1 MKEELTNLE
10 QKEKEAR
17 EELESSKANY
27 AESSAS
33 QEATFNAKISEME
46 STNEDTKKELE
57 DTKALLSESKS
68 DKEELETK
76 HAAKV
81 TELQELVDQANT
93 RNTELSEKNTT
104 LSERAEAGDVAKSE
118 LDLMKEDK
126 ASVESE
132 RDELKA
138 KIEALEKEKSSQEAK
153 VEALEKENA
162 TLREEQTTK
171 QPPSS
176 PFESKPSPIKPAE
189 EPQQQ
194 QDSTF
199 GCDDT
204 FDEDMFLPNIDESA
218 PLDNTFDHKDAED
231 ESGKSEQSEP
241 TPSRTPFK
249 AKRAMFSPKDESE
262 PSSEER
268 SEEPSAKK
276 QKKAASSKKKTPAK
290 RMTRSRRSQA
300 ASANSKTKTPAKR
313 LTRSQLR
320 SSRTPLGNV
329 NQAETPASS
338 TRKVRS
344 NFSLGGL

>member
-10 QKEKEAR
+10 QKEKETR
-17 EELESSKANY
+17 EELESTKANY

-33 QEATFNAKISEME
+33 QEATFNAKISEVQ
-46 STNEDTKKELE
+46 STNEDIKKELE
-57 DTKALLSESKS
+57 DTKALLSDSKS
-68 DKEELETK
+68 EKEELETK

-81 TELQELVDQANT
+81 SELQELVNQANAH
-93 RNTELSEKNTT
+93 NTELSEKNTT
-104 LSERAEAGDVAKSE
+104 LTERAKAGDVAKSE

-132 RDELKA
+132 RDEFKA
-138 KIEALEKEKSSQEAK
+138 KIEALEQEKSIQEAK
-153 VEALEKENA
+153 VKALEEENA
-162 TLREEQTTK
+162 TLREQQTTK

-176 PFESKPSPIKPAE
+176 PFESKPSPKPAE

-218 PLDNTFDHKDAED
+218 PLDTTFTDQKDTEE
-231 ESGKSEQSEP
+231 ESPKSEQSEP

-300 ASANSKTKTPAKR
+300 ASASSKTKTPAKR

-329 NQAETPASS
+329 NQAETPSSS

>member
-17 EELESSKANY
+17 EELESTKANY
-27 AESSAS
+27 DESSAS
-33 QEATFNAKISEME
+33 QEATFKTKLSEME

-93 RNTELSEKNTT
+93 RNNELSEKNTT
-104 LSERAEAGDVAKSE
+104 LTERAEAGEVAKSE
-118 LDLMKEDK
+118 LDLMKKDK

-132 RDELKA
+132 CDELKA
-138 KIEALEKEKSSQEAK
+138 KIEALEE
-153 VEALEKENA
+153 ENA
-162 TLREEQTTK
+162 TLRAQQATK
-171 QPPSS
+171 QSPPSS

-218 PLDNTFDHKDAED
+218 PLDTTFADQKDTEE
-231 ESGKSEQSEP
+231 ESPKSEQSEP

-249 AKRAMFSPKDESE
+249 AKRAMFSPKGESE

-300 ASANSKTKTPAKR
+300 ASASSKTKTPAKR

-329 NQAETPASS
+329 NQSETPASTASS

>member
-17 EELESSKANY
+17 EELESTKANY
-27 AESSAS
+27 AETSAS
-33 QEATFNAKISEME
+33 HEATFNAKILEME
-46 STNEDTKKELE
+46 SASEDIKKELE

-76 HAAKV
+76 HSAKV
-81 TELQELVDQANT
+81 TELQELLDQANT
-93 RNTELSEKNTT
+93 RNNELSEKNTT
-104 LSERAEAGDVAKSE
+104 LTERAEAGEIAKSE

-138 KIEALEKEKSSQEAK
+138 KIEALEE
-153 VEALEKENA
+153 ENA
-162 TLREEQTTK
+162 TLRAQQTTK
-171 QPPSS
+171 QSPPSS

-218 PLDNTFDHKDAED
+218 PLDNTFDHRDAED
-231 ESGKSEQSEP
+231 ESSKSEQSEP

-249 AKRAMFSPKDESE
+249 AKRAMFSPKKDESE

-268 SEEPSAKK
+268 SEKPSAKK

-290 RMTRSRRSQA
+290 RLTRSRRSQA
-300 ASANSKTKTPAKR
+300 ASASSKTKTPAKR

-329 NQAETPASS
+329 NQSETPASS

>member
-33 QEATFNAKISEME
+33 QEATFNAKISEVQ
-46 STNEDTKKELE
+46 SANEDVKKELE
-57 DTKALLSESKS
+57 DTKTLLSESKS

-76 HAAKV
+76 HDAKV
-81 TELQELVDQANT
+81 TALQKLVDQSNN

-104 LSERAEAGDVAKSE
+104 LAERAEAGEVAKSE

-138 KIEALEKEKSSQEAK
+138 KIEALEE
-153 VEALEKENA
+153 ENA
-162 TLREEQTTK
+162 TLRAQQTTK
-171 QPPSS
+171 QSPPSS

-218 PLDNTFDHKDAED
+218 PLDNTFDHKDTED
-231 ESGKSEQSEP
+231 ESPKSEQSEP

-249 AKRAMFSPKDESE
+249 AKRAMFSPKEE

-268 SEEPSAKK
+268 SEEPSTKK
-276 QKKAASSKKKTPAK
+276 QKKAASSSKKKTPAK
-290 RMTRSRRSQA
+290 RVTRSRRSQA
-300 ASANSKTKTPAKR
+300 ASASSKTKTPAKR

-329 NQAETPASS
+329 NQSETPASS